1 MIQHMDKLLQ
11 LHQLDIKVGI
21 INTLLIQLIIPTVK
35 LIINSQLA
43 HNNQQINKEDKI
55 LNNKLIPLEFRNIIH
70 III

>member
-1 MIQHMDKLLQ
+1 MIQHMDKVLQ

-55 LNNKLIPLEFRNIIH
+55 LNNKLIPLECRNIIH

>member
-55 LNNKLIPLEFRNIIH
+55 HNKLIPLECHNIIH